1 MERCYFWEFILF
13 ICWNEENFDMVMWIF
28 QMKLER
34 CKNLKVF
41 FCGTVPLFAHFIL
54 CYRGI
59 SLTVFDYFVCLGLLV
74 KVLLCCSWKWCQWK
88 VILGLWCCSR
98 FPAVPERYTVSVLG
112 GWPEPF
118 PVRDQVYPN
127 LNRCSSPF
135 LSFLFYSL
143 LILLLYLLL
152 QTRPNQTYQTRPNQT
167 QYRAYPILF

>member
-118 PVRDQVYPN
+118 PVQDQVYPN
-127 LNRCSSPF
+127 LNRCCSPF

-143 LILLLYLLL
+143 RII
-152 QTRPNQTYQTRPNQT
+152 
-167 QYRAYPILF
+167 ILFIICLAPGAVWWSRILHSEN

>member
-74 KVLLCCSWKWCQWK
+74 KVLLCCSWKLYDEKRSLDFSDVPDFQLLN
-88 VILGLWCCSR
+88 VLPSQFLVVDRSLPPSGTR
-98 FPAVPERYTVSVLG
+98 FIRTLIGVLSL
-112 GWPEPF
+112 P
-118 PVRDQVYPN
+118 
-127 LNRCSSPF
+127 LI
-135 LSFLFYSL
+135 SL
-143 LILLLYLLL
+143 LLPLYI
-152 QTRPNQTYQTRPNQT
+152 T
-167 QYRAYPILF
+167 LFIICLVPGAGW